1 MGASY
6 IRGFIF
12 VKRLEKK
19 GKMMRMILD
28 CAVCSSQNFVSDKR
42 RAVREIPPCCWKCGE
57 ILPLPGETDPVPMES
72 KKRTEKEN
80 APGSEG
86 NE

>member
-1 MGASY
+1 VGILYSE
-6 IRGFIF
+6 IHFCQTLR
-12 VKRLEKK
+12 KK
-19 GKMMRMILD
+19 GKMAHMVID
-28 CAVCSSQNFVSDKR
+28 CAVCSSQNFVSDER

-80 APGSEG
+80 GPGSEG